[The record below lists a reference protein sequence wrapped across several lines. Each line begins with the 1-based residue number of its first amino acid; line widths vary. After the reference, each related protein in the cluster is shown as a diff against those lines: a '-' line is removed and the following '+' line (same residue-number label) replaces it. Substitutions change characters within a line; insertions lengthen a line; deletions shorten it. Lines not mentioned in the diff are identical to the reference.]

1 MPYTHSEN
9 QRPPFQPRYAPAYKA
24 ALTRRG
30 DFTRGFTQAMAERC
44 PAKTGARGRPRPYAQ
59 AASETVR
66 CMPQGLHLAWRHT
79 QGFMNSLARA
89 LTVALSIADVSGVS
103 KPSIGW
109 PGQALSNAMAPG
121 NVVLLDATG
130 LKVDGTAP
138 GPPEQQDVAAR
149 PSGRKRHLAIDEPQ
163 PVLAGKLTP
172 PEAGDTTAGPAR
184 LEQLTPPFEPLR
196 GEGADHGKPVAQAG
210 LTKQPAAHVIMAPH
224 QRAVL
229 GAIGTTWTTW
239 PDPPIETS
247 AQKGR
252 ATWQRITGDHG
263 RRYVERAMPRDT
275 PIFGNTLKAR
285 ALAQQKT
292 AAWIRACPRNRMT
305 RFGRPGS
312 VTL

>member
-89 LTVALSIADVSGVS
+89 LTVALSIPDFSGVS

-109 PGQALSNAMAPG
+109 PGQALSNARAPG
-121 NVVLLDATG
+121 RVVMVDATG
-130 LKVDGTAP
+130 LKVYGTDP
-138 GPPEQQDVAAR
+138 WHPEQQDVAAR
-149 PSGRKRHLAIDEPQ
+149 PSGRKRHLAIDEPH
-163 PVLAGKLTP
+163 PVLACEL
-172 PEAGDTTAGPAR
+172 TTAGPDR
-184 LEQLTPPFEPLR
+184 LEQLTPPFEPFR
-196 GEGADHGKPVAQAG
+196 GEGADHRAPVAQAG
-210 LTKQPAAHVIMAPH
+210 LTKQPAAHRIRPPH
-224 QRAVL
+224 KRAVL
-229 GAIGTTWTTW
+229 GATATPW
-239 PDPPIETS
+239 PAPPIETI